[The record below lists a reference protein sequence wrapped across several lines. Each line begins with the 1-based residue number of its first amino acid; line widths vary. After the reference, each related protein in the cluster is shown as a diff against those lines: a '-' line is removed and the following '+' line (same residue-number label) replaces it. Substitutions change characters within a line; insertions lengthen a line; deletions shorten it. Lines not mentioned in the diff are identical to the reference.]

1 MIDLYSEIL
10 QFVPGAKPT
19 PNGWVSFN
27 APCCHHRGES
37 MDKKKRGGLRRS
49 GEYGAV
55 FHCFNCSYKTG
66 WVPGKPLNQRMKNL
80 LSWMGA
86 TDEYINRIA
95 FECLKTE
102 SSFDNKQ
109 TATVLN
115 FEPRPFP
122 KNSQLITN
130 DLIKKNNSVSEVVNY
145 MNSRGLNFN
154 EYDFYWSDAPK
165 FIDRFIIPLTV
176 NHNKVGFVSRKIK
189 PGNPKYLTEHPPNV
203 VFNLD
208 KQHWDNKFI
217 LVFESAID
225 AILLNG
231 IAVLT
236 NEVSDQQAIQI
247 NSTKKT
253 IIVVPDRDKAGSKLI
268 DHAIKYNWSVAFP
281 NWESGIKDAGEAVV
295 KYGKLTTMVS
305 IINNIEDTDFKI
317 RLKSKLW
324 NN

>member
-37 MDKKKRGGLRRS
+37 MDKKKRGGLIRS
-49 GEYGAV
+49 GETGLVYS
-55 FHCFNCSYKTG
+55 CFNCSYKTG
-66 WVPGKPLNQRMKNL
+66 WVPGKPLNQRIKNL

-95 FECLKTE
+95 FECLKTQ
-102 SSFDNKQ
+102 SIHTDTQSVKQ
-109 TATVLN
+109 LN
-115 FEPRPFP
+115 FEPRQLPN
-122 KNSQLITN
+122 NSQLITN
-130 DLIKKNNSVSEVVNY
+130 DLIQQDSRVSLIAEYIV
-145 MNSRGLNFN
+145 SRGLDVNDH
-154 EYDFYWSDAPK
+154 EFYWSDESK

-176 NHNKVGFVSRKIK
+176 NHNKVGFISRKIK
-189 PGNPKYLTEHPPNV
+189 PGNPKYLTEHPPHV

-208 KQHWDNKFI
+208 KQNWDNKFI

-225 AILLNG
+225 ALLLNG

-236 NEVSDQQAIQI
+236 NEVSEEQAIQI
-247 NSTKKT
+247 NSTKKI

-268 DHAIKYNWSVAFP
+268 DHAIKYNWSVSFP
-281 NWESGIKDAGEAVV
+281 NWESGIKDSGEAVI
-295 KYGKLTTMVS
+295 KYGKLTTLIS
-305 IINNIEDTDFKI
+305 IINNVENTDFKI
-317 RLKSKLW
+317 KLKSKIW